1 MRCKQLMIVLSLGLH
16 AFTTARSYLLCWTG
30 VYHSQLQRVHHS
42 RRGSP
47 VRHHTASASEHRRT
61 TRGSWTALERTSP
74 NLRGTTG
81 PHVPLSKA
89 REHNGSKAQQRKKNR
104 VGDTEP
110 KQMYF
115 ALLNAVASVI
125 SERWTIIPIKQRL
138 YSRHQMVMALNRF
151 LLYDPNTFSLCGNS
165 LYAG

>member
-1 MRCKQLMIVLSLGLH
+1 MIVLSLGLH

-42 RRGSP
+42 HRGSP
-47 VRHHTASASEHRRT
+47 VRRHTASALEHRRT

-74 NLRGTTG
+74 SLRGKTG

-89 REHNGSKAQQRKKNR
+89 RQHDGSKAQQRKQR
-104 VGDTEP
+104 AEDTEP

-115 ALLNAVASVI
+115 ALLNLVASVI
-125 SERWTIIPIKQRL
+125 SECWTIIPIKQSF
-138 YSRHQMVMALNRF
+138 YSSHQMVMVLNWF
-151 LLYDPNTFSLCGNS
+151 LRYDPNTFSLCGNF